1 MKTLCAKSLNLFLF
15 VLLTLTTLFSCTLE
29 ASAVTGASERE
40 MSSRVARII
49 DEQMS
54 MIAGSDEIMSSLSE
68 EERTAVESGASGEDI
83 VSRALTESQGEEYL
97 TFSYTAVTSQDPGEI
112 LQSAKSLLPDEEYR
126 ELQGEVSELQT
137 RSRAFAMQHART
149 MTTEQQKKFY
159 QELQGLVVK
168 AVVLLTAAVVYA
180 CIPKVVVWGKVSAA
194 CVAAVAAGILASG
207 IMTFVGYQRY
217 GGGEDFD
224 FVDWLSGVYKDAFA
238 EWAIASSM
246 ITTGTAASRSPVM
259 IAIIIAAFALYDV
272 FDEAKA
278 MYKIATQ

>member
-1 MKTLCAKSLNLFLF
+1 MKTLCVKSLNLFLF

-29 ASAVTGASERE
+29 ASAVTDASERE

-49 DEQMS
+49 DEQLS
-54 MIAGSDEIMSSLSE
+54 MIASNGRILSE
-68 EERTAVESGASGEDI
+68 LSKEEQIAVQSGVSGEDI
-83 VSRALTESQGEEYL
+83 VSRTLTESQGKEYL
-97 TFSYTAVTSQDPGEI
+97 AFSYTAVTSQDPSEI

-126 ELQGEVSELQT
+126 ELNGEVSELQT

-224 FVDWLSGVYKDAFA
+224 FVDWLSGVYEDAFA